1 VSGLSTYQAAADLAE
16 GWGLI
21 AMLAVWA
28 GFALWPFRHGARDHN
43 DAAATM
49 IFEDENDGE

>member
-1 VSGLSTYQAAADLAE
+1 MSGLSTYQAAADFAE

-21 AMLAVWA
+21 TMLAVWA
-28 GFALWPFRHGARDHN
+28 GFALWPFRRAARGHN

-49 IFEDENDGE
+49 IFKDDNDGE

>member
-1 VSGLSTYQAAADLAE
+1 MSGLSTYQAAADLAE

>member
-1 VSGLSTYQAAADLAE
+1 MSGLSTYQTAADFAE

-28 GFALWPFRHGARDHN
+28 GFALWPFRRGARHHN
-43 DAAATM
+43 DVAATM
-49 IFEDENDGE
+49 IFKDDNDGE